1 MPMLDVFEKQ
11 LAAIKEIF
19 PGEISST
26 IVHNNG
32 DDFIVFDINDAWIFR
47 FPRRDISRDALK
59 VEKVF
64 LAKFTHISPLPVP
77 DYQFFG
83 EDFVGY
89 RKIKGASLSL
99 DLFQSLSKQSRQ
111 KIARQVGQFL
121 SAVHNFPIA
130 DAKQMGVTF
139 GWNGWHE
146 KGIQTF
152 REVLAP
158 MLTPAAQSNALACL
172 DRMLAEPFEPKVI
185 HGDFALED
193 HVFFDEQRQEL
204 SGVIDFA
211 DVTLNDPAHDFQ
223 NIVEYG
229 GEEFFT
235 SVMEHYRCEAD
246 PTLLARTKL
255 RVEARPMLEV
265 SYGWI
270 FGFEDSFKERMNWIE
285 STYGRP

>member
-1 MPMLDVFEKQ
+1 MIDIFEKQ
-11 LAAIKEIF
+11 LTAIKEIF
-19 PGEISST
+19 PGEISNVT
-26 IVHNNG
+26 IHDSG
-32 DDFIVFDINDAWIFR
+32 DDFIVLEANHEWMFR
-47 FPRRDISRDALK
+47 FPRRELSREALK
-59 VEKVF
+59 VETAF
-64 LAKFTHISPLPVP
+64 LATFKHISPLPVP
-77 DYQFFG
+77 EYQFFG

-89 RKIKGASLSL
+89 PKIHGSLLRL
-99 DLFQSLSKQSRQ
+99 DLFQNLSKKNHQ
-111 KIARQVGQFL
+111 KIAQQVGQFL
-121 SAVHNFPIA
+121 SVVHNFPVE

-139 GWNGWHE
+139 GWNGWHA
-146 KGIQTF
+146 KGVQTF

-158 MLTPAAQSNALACL
+158 MLTSAARSNALACL
-172 DRMLAEPFEPKVI
+172 DRMLAEPFEWKVI

-229 GEEFFT
+229 GEGFFN

-255 RVEARPMLEV
+255 RIEARPMLEA

>member
-1 MPMLDVFEKQ
+1 MPMLEVFEKQ

-19 PGEISST
+19 PGEISNVV
-26 IVHNNG
+26 VHNNG
-32 DDFIVFDINDAWIFR
+32 DDFVVLEINSAWIFR
-47 FPRRDISRDALK
+47 FPRRGISRDALK

-89 RKIKGASLSL
+89 PKIQGASLSL
-99 DLFQSLSKQSRQ
+99 DLFQSLSKQSQ
-111 KIARQVGQFL
+111 HQIARQIGGFL
-121 SAVHNFPIA
+121 SAVHNFPVE
-130 DAKQMGVTF
+130 DARQMGVTE
-139 GWNGWHE
+139 GWNGWHQ

-152 REVLAP
+152 REELAP
-158 MLTPAAQSNALACL
+158 MLTPTARRNALACL
-172 DRMLAEPFEPKVI
+172 DRMLAEPFESKVV

-193 HVFFDEQRQEL
+193 HVFFDAQRQEL

-229 GEEFFT
+229 GEEFFDE
-235 SVMEHYRCEAD
+235 VMKDYHGVED
-246 PTLLARTKL
+246 PTLLKRTRL
-255 RVEARPMLEV
+255 RIEARPLFEA
-265 SYGWI
+265 SYSLI
-270 FGFEDSFKERMNWIE
+270 FGFEERFKERMNWIE
-285 STYGRP
+285 SNYGRS